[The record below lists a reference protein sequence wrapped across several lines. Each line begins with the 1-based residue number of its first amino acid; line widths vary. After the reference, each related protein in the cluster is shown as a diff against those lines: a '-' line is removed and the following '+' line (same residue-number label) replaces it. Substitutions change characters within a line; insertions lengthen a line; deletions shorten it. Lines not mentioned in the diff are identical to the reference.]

1 VFLEVSVEN
10 MAKKK
15 VEKLL
20 AIAKGK
26 KHALIMP
33 HDYADP
39 DAIGA
44 ALGLKTL
51 LAEKLGL
58 DATVSF
64 SGVVGR
70 QENRMLCEY
79 LGLQIFPAGE
89 LDYDSYDLIAIVDCQ
104 PGTGNISLPDERQA
118 DIVIDHHPMEGD
130 LDGVKFLDVRL
141 DYGSSATIV
150 TEYLLEAGVKIGKKL
165 ATALLY
171 GIKTDAMNFTRKT
184 KESDIKMYL
193 ALFNLI
199 DNDALSR
206 IESAGLPREYFQ
218 VLRTAVEDA
227 GTYDDVLVS
236 DLGELDNPGMIGELA
251 DLFLRAE
258 GSGTVL
264 CFGAYDGRLMISI
277 RSLNPKVHAG
287 RIIRYAVGRRGTAG
301 GHATMAGGQIPLLK
315 DTKKEEDEHRKAVLD
330 KVFSKLS
337 IKGKRKR
344 KITRCT

>member
-1 VFLEVSVEN
+1 

-20 AIAKGK
+20 ALAEGK

-44 ALGLKTL
+44 ALGIKAL
-51 LAEKLGL
+51 LEEKLGL
-58 DATVSF
+58 EVTISF

-79 LGLQIFPAGE
+79 LGLQISPADG
-89 LDYDSYDLIAIVDCQ
+89 LDYDAFDLIVIVDCQ
-104 PGTGNISLPDERQA
+104 PGTGNNSLPDERQA
-118 DIVIDHHPMEGD
+118 DVVVDHHPLEGN
-130 LDGVKFLDVRL
+130 LNGIGFTDVRL
-141 DYGSSATIV
+141 DYGSSSTIV
-150 TEYLLEAGVKIGKKL
+150 TEYLLDAGVKIGKEL

-184 KESDIKMYL
+184 KESDIRMYL

-199 DNDALSR
+199 DNDVLSK
-206 IESAGLPREYFQ
+206 IESAGLPKEYFQ
-218 VLRTAVEDA
+218 VLRNAVEDA

-236 DLGELDNPGMIGELA
+236 DMGELDNPGMIGELA

-264 CFGAYDGRLMISI
+264 CFGVYDGKLMISI
-277 RSLNPKVHAG
+277 RSLDSKVHAG

-315 DTKKEEDEHRKAVLD
+315 ETKKEEDEHRKAVID
-330 KVFSKLS
+330 RVFSRLS
-337 IKGKRKR
+337 IEGKRKR
-344 KITRCT
+344 KITKCT